1 MKKIYAKL
9 VGWLYE
15 ISIDK
20 YLHFI
25 VGLIV
30 ASFFG
35 ITLDMAVCIVPVIV
49 VAFAKELFDGMGL
62 GVADWRDFTATVLG
76 GAIIQLFVLL

>member
-1 MKKIYAKL
+1 MNKILTFLASF
-9 VGWLYE
+9 GA
-15 ISIDK
+15 DK

-25 VGLIV
+25 AGLIV
-30 ASFFG
+30 ASFFCIALG
-35 ITLDMAVCIVPVIV
+35 MQVCIVPVIV

-62 GVADWRDFTATVLG
+62 GVADWRDFVATILG